1 MRFSLV
7 AVVVLLPF
15 LPGAGAV
22 ETKSR
27 SVMSERHK
35 TLLEQNCQNCHG
47 AEKQKGK
54 FRVDDLSFDITNIE
68 TAERWQKVLN
78 QMNSGEMPPEE
89 EKQPTA
95 AAKTDFLDELANV
108 MVSARKSLADQKGA
122 ITMRRLNRREYKNTL
137 RELLGVEINV
147 SALPS
152 DRLLMAGVAYIPQ
165 HRSVF
170 PRLTIE
176 ENLQMG
182 GYLVRDKALLAQ
194 RIDRVLNLFPILKTR
209 AGQLAGMM
217 SGGEQRMLEIART
230 LLQEPQLIM
239 LDEPSIGLSPKM
251 VDAVF
256 DNVRL
261 LREQGKA
268 ILMVEQNVR
277 KALSISDRG
286 GVMEL
291 GSLRMQDQAAR
302 LIGDERVARL
312 YLGRR

>member
-1 MRFSLV
+1 MNPILSIEALSAGYGGRLILQDVSL
-7 AVVVLLPF
+7 AVQPGEIMTIIGHN
-15 LPGAGAV
+15 GAGKSTLLRAIFNLV
-22 ETKSR
+22 PSR
-27 SVMSERHK
+27 SGR
-35 TLLEQNCQNCHG
+35 
-47 AEKQKGK
+47 
-54 FRVDDLSFDITNIE
+54 I
-68 TAERWQKVLN
+68 VLG
-78 QMNSGEMPPEE
+78 QRDV
-89 EKQPTA
+89 T
-95 AAKTDFLDELANV
+95 
-108 MVSARKSLADQKGA
+108 
-122 ITMRRLNRREYKNTL
+122 
-137 RELLGVEINV
+137 
-147 SALPS
+147 ALPS
-152 DRLLMAGVAYIPQ
+152 DRLLVAGVAYIPQ

-182 GYLVRDKALLAQ
+182 GYLVRDKAVLAE
-194 RIDRVLNLFPILKTR
+194 RIAKVLNLFPILKTR

-230 LLQEPQLIM
+230 LLQDPQLVM

-291 GSLRMQDQAAR
+291 GTLRIQDQASR

-312 YLGRR
+312 YLGQR

>member
-1 MRFSLV
+1 MNPILSIEALSAGYGGRLILQDVGLV
-7 AVVVLLPF
+7 VQPGEIMTIIGHN
-15 LPGAGAV
+15 GAG
-22 ETKSR
+22 KS
-27 SVMSERHK
+27 
-35 TLLEQNCQNCHG
+35 TLLRAIFNLVPTRSG
-47 AEKQKGK
+47 
-54 FRVDDLSFDITNIE
+54 RI
-68 TAERWQKVLN
+68 VLG
-78 QMNSGEMPPEE
+78 QRDV
-89 EKQPTA
+89 T
-95 AAKTDFLDELANV
+95 V
-108 MVSARKSLADQKGA
+108 
-122 ITMRRLNRREYKNTL
+122 
-137 RELLGVEINV
+137 
-147 SALPS
+147 LPS
-152 DRLLMAGVAYIPQ
+152 DRLLVAGVAYIPQ

-182 GYLVRDKALLAQ
+182 GYLVRDKALLAE
-194 RIDRVLNLFPILKTR
+194 RIAKVLDLFPILKTR

-230 LLQEPQLIM
+230 LLQDPQLIM

-261 LREQGKA
+261 LRDQGKA

-291 GSLRMQDQAAR
+291 GTLRIQDQAAR

-312 YLGRR
+312 YLGQR

>member
-1 MRFSLV
+1 MNPILSIEALSAGYGGRLILQDVSLTV
-7 AVVVLLPF
+7 QPGEIMTIIGHN
-15 LPGAGAV
+15 GAG
-22 ETKSR
+22 KS
-27 SVMSERHK
+27 
-35 TLLEQNCQNCHG
+35 TLLRAIFNLVPARSG
-47 AEKQKGK
+47 
-54 FRVDDLSFDITNIE
+54 RI
-68 TAERWQKVLN
+68 VLG
-78 QMNSGEMPPEE
+78 QRDV
-89 EKQPTA
+89 T
-95 AAKTDFLDELANV
+95 
-108 MVSARKSLADQKGA
+108 
-122 ITMRRLNRREYKNTL
+122 
-137 RELLGVEINV
+137 
-147 SALPS
+147 ALPS
-152 DRLLMAGVAYIPQ
+152 DRLLVAGVAYIPQ

-182 GYLVRDKALLAQ
+182 GYLVRDKALLAE
-194 RIDRVLNLFPILKTR
+194 RIAKVLDLFPILKTR

-230 LLQEPQLIM
+230 LLQDPQLIM

-291 GSLRMQDQAAR
+291 GTLRIQDQAAR

-312 YLGRR
+312 YLGQR

>member
-1 MRFSLV
+1 MKP
-7 AVVVLLPF
+7 VLNIEALSAGYGGRLILQDVNLQVQPGEIMTIIGHN
-15 LPGAGAV
+15 GAGKSTLLRAIFNLV
-22 ETKSR
+22 PSR
-27 SVMSERHK
+27 SGRIVLGER
-35 TLLEQNCQNCHG
+35 
-47 AEKQKGK
+47 
-54 FRVDDLSFDITNIE
+54 D
-68 TAERWQKVLN
+68 
-78 QMNSGEMPPEE
+78 
-89 EKQPTA
+89 
-95 AAKTDFLDELANV
+95 
-108 MVSARKSLADQKGA
+108 
-122 ITMRRLNRREYKNTL
+122 
-137 RELLGVEINV
+137 V

-182 GYLVRDKALLAQ
+182 GYLVRDKALLGE
-194 RIDRVLNLFPILKTR
+194 RIARVLELFPILKTR